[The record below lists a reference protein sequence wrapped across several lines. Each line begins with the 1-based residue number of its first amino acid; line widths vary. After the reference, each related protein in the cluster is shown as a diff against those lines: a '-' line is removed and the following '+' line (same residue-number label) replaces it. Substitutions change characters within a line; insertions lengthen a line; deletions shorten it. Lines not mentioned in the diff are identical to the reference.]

1 MTAGK
6 EPIKKATRVRRPLEE
21 RLKEAQEKA
30 RKLRARAREKET
42 KAIQYVCA
50 AIFKIANYEISE
62 SVIDELIKSKGAGAE
77 AIAREIIA
85 KAKV

>member
-6 EPIKKATRVRRPLEE
+6 EPVKKVTRVRRPLEE

-50 AIFKIANYEISE
+50 AIFKIADYEISE

-85 KAKV
+85 KAKA

>member
-6 EPIKKATRVRRPLEE
+6 EPVKKATRVRRPLEE

>member
-6 EPIKKATRVRRPLEE
+6 EPVKKVTRVRRPLEE

-50 AIFKIANYEISE
+50 AIFKIADYEISE